1 MFKILKNIN
10 NIGIF
15 WNYNADSDLP
25 EFKKWNLFYW
35 YNWSWKTT
43 LSELIRS
50 IENKN
55 YTQEIKKRSQWTAK
69 FEIILD
75 DDSKLNQS
83 NFTTNTETVRVFNK
97 FFVDENVF
105 CSWDIKPIIYLSKES
120 QTAKL
125 KIWELITQKTD
136 LEKNINIVN
145 KQISQFQNTQSA
157 LLSGNAQLIKTS
169 LAGVNS
175 HYTAYNKGDLEKK
188 INGWFTSLW
197 LVESDLI
204 QLNQDLN
211 CAVRDELSEIN
222 TSFAETGI
230 QNLVT
235 SINDILWKNIVNN
248 TIQKLK
254 NNQELSSWI
263 RKWIDIHTNTNQC
276 EFCWSTI
283 QKERLDTLWNHFND
297 EYIHAINKIDELKS
311 TLISYSNISDK
322 ININSSLLY
331 KEFETEFTTI
341 EKQIKEEIAL
351 FKEWINKLTEIVEE
365 KKNKLNESYSLNINT
380 YDLSKLNGLYNKLNS
395 IIQSHNKKTQEL
407 NSWKVGIA
415 EKIENYHIS
424 TILKDY
430 ENNNSS
436 KAKLESELLLKNGN
450 FSKIRKE
457 IEELNK
463 QIKTHAGAIDEVNGI
478 ISSLLGRDEISLK
491 LEEEWYSLIRDNF
504 PFTPSEWEKTVIA
517 LAYFISKLKEDWF
530 NISDSIVVIDD
541 PISSLDENILFNIY
555 NLLSS
560 ILPDAKQIFILTHHF
575 SFFKLFSDSLSKSS
589 KDNISYYRIKNL
601 LSDSKRNAIIVEL
614 EKELLKYHSE
624 YEFLFKTIYKYW
636 NENMAIQDKTIN
648 ISEWYNYANMTRKL
662 IEWFLSFKYPQY
674 WSNLKEKLKQG
685 LTKSNMLGDE
695 STIYQFL
702 NIFSHNNSL
711 KSFTEIDMT
720 TFTNAWCIIDKVMT
734 MIQKNDGDHFQN
746 MINI

>member
-1 MFKILKNIN
+1 VPVSWQ
-10 NIGIF
+10 IGH
-15 WNYNADSDLP
+15 
-25 EFKKWNLFYW
+25 
-35 YNWSWKTT
+35 
-43 LSELIRS
+43 IR
-50 IENKN
+50 
-55 YTQEIKKRSQWTAK
+55 
-69 FEIILD
+69 
-75 DDSKLNQS
+75 
-83 NFTTNTETVRVFNK
+83 
-97 FFVDENVF
+97 
-105 CSWDIKPIIYLSKES
+105 
-120 QTAKL
+120 
-125 KIWELITQKTD
+125 QKTD

-188 INGWFTSLW
+188 INGGFTSLG

-235 SINDILWKNIVNN
+235 SINDILGKNIVNN

-263 RKWIDIHTNTNQC
+263 RKGIDIHTNTNQC
-276 EFCWSTI
+276 EFCGSTI
-283 QKERLDTLWNHFND
+283 QKERLDTLGNHFND

-407 NSWKVGIA
+407 NSGKVGIA

-491 LEEEWYSLIRDNF
+491 LEEEGYSLIRDNF
-504 PFTPSEWEKTVIA
+504 PFTPSEGEKTVIA
-517 LAYFISKLKEDWF
+517 LAYFISKLKEDGF

-648 ISEWYNYANMTRKL
+648 ISEGYNYANMTRKL
-662 IEWFLSFKYPQY
+662 IEGFLSFKYPQY
-674 WSNLKEKLKQG
+674 GSNLKEKLKQG